1 MGARTW
7 ADNCIGGMLIC
18 MRTTL
23 DLDDDVLREAK
34 QLAAATGTTVT
45 SLIEDA
51 LRALL
56 TRHLEAM
63 PVAAE
68 LPVFRGGR
76 GARPGVDLADT
87 AALEDLMND
96 GPG

>member
-1 MGARTW
+1 
-7 ADNCIGGMLIC
+7 MLIC

-23 DLDDDVLREAK
+23 DLDDDVLRETK

-51 LRALL
+51 LRVLL
-56 TRHLEAM
+56 TRHLEAT

-76 GARPGVDLADT
+76 GLKPGVDLSDS
-87 AALEDLMND
+87 AALEDLMDD
-96 GPG
+96 GTG